1 MEEESD
7 LSVTELKEIAAEKA
21 RIKAEK
27 EKELREKEE
36 EEEEKEK
43 QEYGHEVTWGMPE
56 DATEEN
62 SENPDMS
69 KNPYSLEG
77 TAREELNL
85 EDPKKTL
92 RGWFEREGFELEYN
106 CQEKG
111 KKSDQ
116 KGGITSRVKQEI
128 GKESDQKGANTSQ
141 VKSKIGREK
150 GSNMIEQ
157 IKEKDYLFL
166 RQSNQIFVIRNQYV

>member
-36 EEEEKEK
+36 EKMQEEENEK

-62 SENPDMS
+62 PENPDMS
-69 KNPYSLEG
+69 KNPFSLEG

-85 EDPKKTL
+85 DDPKKTL

-111 KKSDQ
+111 KKKTPKHFALFYLTLQ
-116 KGGITSRVKQEI
+116 NKTVKLLL
-128 GKESDQKGANTSQ
+128 KNVLSQ
-141 VKSKIGREK
+141 SHQRLPCLQNI
-150 GSNMIEQ
+150 
-157 IKEKDYLFL
+157 
-166 RQSNQIFVIRNQYV
+166 